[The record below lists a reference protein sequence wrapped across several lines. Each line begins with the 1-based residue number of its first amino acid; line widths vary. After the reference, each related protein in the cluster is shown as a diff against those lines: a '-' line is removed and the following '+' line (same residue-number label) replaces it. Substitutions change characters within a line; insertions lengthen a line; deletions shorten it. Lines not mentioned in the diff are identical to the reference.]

1 MAPITQGN
9 SLNRIEKA
17 TRERAARRERNR
29 KGRKR
34 PFAAT
39 DLGRGVLGQIIPLL
53 AEYIA
58 FGQRPP
64 PQGLET
70 VVRQHDKLPPDQ
82 LALIAV
88 AALLNKIDTGWNPKD
103 RSARLKICLAI
114 GNDLRDQLE
123 MRRLLEECP
132 AAHEYVERARSR
144 QRAIWKF
151 RRLDWA
157 QEDLTRAGGWLLNC
171 AVCFSDFFELDER
184 RFPRISSHHRA
195 AVDRLREE
203 LIDAYPYYLPLL
215 APPPDW

>member
-1 MAPITQGN
+1 MPPITEGN

-17 TRERAARRERNR
+17 TRARFERRERNR

-34 PFAAT
+34 PFATT
-39 DLGRGVLGQIIPLL
+39 DLGRKVLGQIIPPL

-58 FGQRPP
+58 SRQRPP

-70 VVRQHDKLPPDQ
+70 VLRQLPNDE

-132 AAHEYVERARSR
+132 AAHKYVEHAKSR
-144 QRAIWKF
+144 QRAIWRF
-151 RRLDWA
+151 RRLDWS
-157 QEDLTRAGGWLLNC
+157 QSDLARAGGWLLDC
-171 AVCFSDFFELDER
+171 AICAFDFFDLDEKK
-184 RFPRISSHHRA
+184 FPMISPQHQEV
-195 AVDRLREE
+195 VDRLRDE
-203 LIDAYPYYLPLL
+203 LVYA
-215 APPPDW
+215 